1 MKLYLHDH
9 PAAVT
14 AEELARDLLMLPPWR
29 REKALSYH
37 FLIDRVLCT
46 KAYLLLCQGLH
57 ECYGIDCHPSSG
69 VRPCNSPEFAYVGN
83 GKPVLKDYP
92 HIHFNISHCHRGVL
106 VAIDDRPI
114 GCDIEEIAPT
124 LDLDLCRH
132 CFNDSEIAD
141 IVASPVPSATFTSWW
156 TRKEAVLK
164 LTGEGIDDNLPELF
178 NDDSF
183 YSNVQAKHPL
193 DQFQLQTVT
202 DREHSFVYTVCQY
215 AP

>member
-37 FLIDRVLCT
+37 FLIDRVLCA
-46 KAYLLLCQGLH
+46 KAYLLLCQGLY
-57 ECYGIDCHPSSG
+57 ESYGIDC
-69 VRPCNSPEFAYVGN
+69 RPTPGRRQGKFPEFAYVGN
-83 GKPVLKDYP
+83 EKPVLKDYP
-92 HIHFNISHCHRGVL
+92 HIHFNMSHCRRGVL
-106 VAIDDRPI
+106 VAIDDQPI

-132 CFNDSEIAD
+132 CFNESEIAD
-141 IVASPVPSATFTSWW
+141 IVGSADPCASFTTWW

-164 LTGEGIDDNLPELF
+164 LTGEGIDDNLPRLF
-178 NDDSF
+178 DGSSA
-183 YSNVQAKHPL
+183 YSSLQGKNLLEQL
-193 DQFQLQTVT
+193 QLQTVIE
-202 DREHSFVYTVCQY
+202 REKSFVYTVCQY
-215 AP
+215 AH